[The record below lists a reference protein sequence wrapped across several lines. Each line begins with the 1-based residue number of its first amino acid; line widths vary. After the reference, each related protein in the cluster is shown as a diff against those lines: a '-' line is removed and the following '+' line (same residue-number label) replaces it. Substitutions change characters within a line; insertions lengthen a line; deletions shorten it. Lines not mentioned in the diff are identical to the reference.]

1 MKFNFKN
8 FCLSVFCILAF
19 SIKAEGPIAEVEG
32 QKLSDPNVSLTQ
44 TQTEVLSKYIG
55 SNVAEKR
62 GASFP
67 QSYVVAIEDYN
78 QDVLDFKKQ
87 SGEMFVG
94 LHTELANKKYPQ
106 AHFVK
111 NIQSQ
116 FADFQFNNIVE
127 FDRAEEI
134 LTNLQM
140 SINSQANANRTLDQ
154 IIISDKDFL
163 VGKLK
168 SLRAN
173 FENILRVPASGSL
186 NLQSNPSTNSW
197 FSNID
202 SEKILNNFLAVGS
215 IVLGFAGAIMGQMT
229 GALSSLVTVITIG
242 AVVLLSGLCLYL
254 LRRSSTLASE
264 NKKLT
269 TKNWNN
275 VVNVKT
281 KKAMQSVFDGLD
293 TVNVCQIDA
302 NDKVIFMNKSFEKT
316 FGKCSTW
323 TTFFNE
329 NFKTDKGLRGVTN
342 VYKFVGDI
350 TNDYFVNVTAKNER
364 GVKTAFIQKL
374 DSVLLTKV
382 ADTRKVTLEKNKVNA
397 TDLLETCLSKHN
409 SFRNGSNV
417 VLAEADYAENLYVY
431 IPEKQAQTL
440 FDHYIRSLFAIARV
454 KGAVSDVEI
463 KTTRNDKK
471 FHLTAFINDI
481 SLQSK
486 DFTTA
491 IPFNGR
497 NTNLGSALKELN
509 NLVKG
514 HEVSL
519 VVKNIESSSKSG
531 VLFEVVVSDLEK
543 VNAEAFEFTV

>member
-8 FCLSVFCILAF
+8 ICLAALCALALPLW
-19 SIKAEGPIAEVEG
+19 AEGPITELEG
-32 QKLSDPNVSLTQ
+32 QKLKDPGVSLTQ
-44 TQTEVLSKYIG
+44 AQAEVVGIYVG
-55 SNVAEKR
+55 SNIAEAR
-62 GASFP
+62 GAKFP
-67 QSYVVAIEDYN
+67 QSYVVAVEDLH
-78 QDVLDFKKQ
+78 QEITQFKKNAAL
-87 SGEMFVG
+87 MFTN
-94 LHTELANKKYPQ
+94 LYTELSTKKYPQ

-111 NIQSQ
+111 NIQAQ
-116 FADFQFNNIVE
+116 FQDFKFNNIVE
-127 FDRAEEI
+127 FERAEEI

-140 SINSQANANRTLDQ
+140 SINSQANANRRLDQ
-154 IIISDKDFL
+154 IIISEKDFL

-168 SLRAN
+168 SLKTD
-173 FENILRVPASGSL
+173 FEILVKVPSAE
-186 NLQSNPSTNSW
+186 NSVVGENSKSSSW
-197 FSNID
+197 LSNINT
-202 SEKILNNFLAVGS
+202 EKILNNFLAVGS
-215 IVLGFAGAIMGQMT
+215 ILLGFSGAIMGQMT
-229 GALSSLVTVITIG
+229 NVFSSMVTVLTFA
-242 AVVLLSGLCLYL
+242 AVILLAGISLFL
-254 LRRSSTLASE
+254 LNRSSKLAAE

-293 TVNVCQIDA
+293 TVSVCQIDG
-302 NDKVIFMNKSFEKT
+302 NDKIVFMNKSFEKA
-316 FGKCSTW
+316 FGKCSSW
-323 TTFFNE
+323 ATFFSE
-329 NFKTDKGLRGVTN
+329 NFKTDKGLRGVSN
-342 VYKFVGDI
+342 VYKYVGDI
-350 TNDYFVNVTAKNER
+350 TNDYFVNVTAKNDR

-382 ADTRKVTLEKNKVNA
+382 ADTRKVTLEKNKINA

-440 FDHYIRSLFAIARV
+440 FDHYIRSVFAITRV
-454 KGAVSDVEI
+454 KGAQGDIEI

-509 NLVKG
+509 HLVKG

-519 VVKNIESSSKSG
+519 IVKNIESSTKSG

-543 VNAEAFEFTV
+543 VNAEAFEFSI